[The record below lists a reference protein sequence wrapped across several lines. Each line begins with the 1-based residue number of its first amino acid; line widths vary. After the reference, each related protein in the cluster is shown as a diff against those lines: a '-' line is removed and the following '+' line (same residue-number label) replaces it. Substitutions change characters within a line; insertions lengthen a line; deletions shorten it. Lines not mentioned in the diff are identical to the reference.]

1 MSVPSPPASSSQRF
15 FAALHAAPVRRVRH
29 GKVIAGTAAGVARYF
44 GIDPIVVRVAFV
56 LFTVTGIGVTSYLIA
71 WFLLPDDDDTVL
83 VERAVRDHHGGAIT
97 LGVFA
102 ALSIFSGDH
111 GGWKQSLTT
120 ALVIGAIGFY
130 LWRRHTQR
138 GGTSRGGAD
147 ATSGVPT
154 APPPPAQRPGAP
166 EHGSPTRGGFSR
178 FDPVTGRWVPATS
191 GPAPAAAVPHRQSEP
206 VASGEPVDRLDTPIH
221 PFGPGRA
228 ATWAAPG
235 SPPVSADAGAAE
247 TGGLPGARA
256 PRRRLAWWAN
266 LLVLLLAAGVGTG
279 AAFAAPGLGAAQPSV
294 VGYAGALVVVALGL
308 LLAGITGRSARPLI
322 VATLILLPAASGVIG
337 FEVAA
342 PPQMSFRVLVGA
354 P

>member
-228 ATWAAPG
+228 ATWAAPDPLLFRPTRG
-235 SPPVSADAGAAE
+235 RPKQEACRAHVHRGDDWPGGPISSSSSSPQES
-247 TGGLPGARA
+247 ARA
-256 PRRRLAWWAN
+256 PPSPHRDWGLPSRASSATPVPSSSSLSGFCSPASPGDPRDHSSSRR
-266 LLVLLLAAGVGTG
+266 
-279 AAFAAPGLGAAQPSV
+279 
-294 VGYAGALVVVALGL
+294 
-308 LLAGITGRSARPLI
+308 
-322 VATLILLPAASGVIG
+322 
-337 FEVAA
+337 
-342 PPQMSFRVLVGA
+342 
-354 P
+354 